1 MLVIYRYKKKS
12 YFLVKYEILYKTCL
26 FRGEMY
32 RVVILI
38 TTAYLESVSV
48 IHEKNLFPE
57 SLYIV
62 SSEVDKIITSK

>member
-1 MLVIYRYKKKS
+1 
-12 YFLVKYEILYKTCL
+12 
-26 FRGEMY
+26 MY

-48 IHEKNLFPE
+48 IHEKNLFRE

-62 SSEVDKIITSK
+62 SSEVDKIITNK